1 MCMCRKY
8 MYIQVMYQA
17 KHTILLYTM
26 AKFQKKSQILAML
39 LKTDPKK
46 VSFLEKSYHSK

>member
-17 KHTILLYTM
+17 KHTVLLYTM
-26 AKFQKKSQILAML
+26 AKFQKKSDFSNATKAGKELSEQLVFR
-39 LKTDPKK
+39 K
-46 VSFLEKSYHSK
+46 